1 MEVSAAG
8 SGSGG
13 VSRFKVCPSFSLKT
27 RRDTNQ
33 STDQKLSS
41 AMIIVMAP
49 GTERVDLENI
59 RERIES
65 RGMRAQINL
74 GEERT
79 VIGVMGSIPP
89 DFKDEM
95 ELMNGVAEVMMISKP
110 YKLASKEFHPDDTII
125 KVGDAVIGGPKPV
138 IMAGPCSVEDEEQMV
153 STAKAVKAAGATI
166 LRGGAFKPRTSP
178 YSFRGMGEDGLKLL
192 QLAKQETGLP
202 IITEVM
208 ATADVE
214 TVAKYADILQIGAR
228 NMQNYN
234 LLDEVGTI
242 GKPVM
247 VKRGLSASY
256 EEWLLAAEYV
266 MAGGNQEVILCE
278 RGVRGFET
286 FTRFTLDV
294 AAVPVIKRLSH
305 LPIVC
310 DPSHSTGK
318 WYLVTP
324 VALASVAAGAHGL
337 LIEVHP
343 NPDLA
348 KCDGPQSLTF
358 ENFEML
364 MEQVNAIASVRKQPV
379 TSN

>member
-1 MEVSAAG
+1 
-8 SGSGG
+8 
-13 VSRFKVCPSFSLKT
+13 
-27 RRDTNQ
+27 
-33 STDQKLSS
+33 
-41 AMIIVMAP
+41 MIVVMAP
-49 GTERVDLENI
+49 GAAQPDLDNI
-59 RERIES
+59 RVRIED
-65 RGMRAQINL
+65 RGLRAQINT
-74 GEERT
+74 GAERT

-95 ELMNGVAEVMMISKP
+95 ELMNGVDEVIIISKP

-153 STAKAVKAAGATI
+153 STAKAVKAAGATV
-166 LRGGAFKPRTSP
+166 LRGCAFKPRTSP
-178 YSFRGMGEDGLKLL
+178 YSFGGMGEDGLKLL

-234 LLDEVGTI
+234 LLDEVGLI

-247 VKRGLSASY
+247 VKRGLAASY

-266 MAGGNQEVILCE
+266 MAGGNEQVILCE

-305 LPIVC
+305 LPIVA

-343 NPDLA
+343 NPDQA

-358 ENFEML
+358 ENFDIL

-379 TSN
+379 TTG

>member
-1 MEVSAAG
+1 
-8 SGSGG
+8 
-13 VSRFKVCPSFSLKT
+13 
-27 RRDTNQ
+27 
-33 STDQKLSS
+33 
-41 AMIIVMAP
+41 MIVVMAR
-49 GTERVDLENI
+49 GTASEDLEKV

-65 RGMRAQINL
+65 RGLRAQINL
-74 GEERT
+74 GEERA

-95 ELMNGVAEVMMISKP
+95 ELMAGVMEVLIVSKP
-110 YKLASKEFHPDDTII
+110 YKLASKEFHPENTII

-192 QLAKQETGLP
+192 QTAKQETGLP

-208 ATADVE
+208 STADVE

-234 LLDEVGTI
+234 LLDEVGLI

-247 VKRGLSASY
+247 VKRGLAASY

-266 MAGGNQEVILCE
+266 LAGGNEQVILCE
-278 RGVRGFET
+278 RGIRGFET

-305 LPIVC
+305 LPIVA

-343 NPDLA
+343 NPDQA

-358 ENFEML
+358 ENFDIL

-379 TSN
+379 TTG

>member
-1 MEVSAAG
+1 
-8 SGSGG
+8 
-13 VSRFKVCPSFSLKT
+13 
-27 RRDTNQ
+27 
-33 STDQKLSS
+33 
-41 AMIIVMAP
+41 MIVVMAP
-49 GTERVDLENI
+49 GTAQSDLDSIRV
-59 RERIES
+59 RIED
-65 RGMRAQINL
+65 RGLRAQINT
-74 GEERT
+74 GAERT

-95 ELMNGVAEVMMISKP
+95 ELMNGVDEVIIISKP

-153 STAKAVKAAGATI
+153 STAKAVKAAGATV

-234 LLDEVGTI
+234 LLDEVGLI

-247 VKRGLSASY
+247 VKRGLAASY

-266 MAGGNQEVILCE
+266 MAGGNEQVILCE

-305 LPIVC
+305 LPVVA

-343 NPDLA
+343 NPDQA

-358 ENFEML
+358 ENFDIL

-379 TSN
+379 TTG

>member
-1 MEVSAAG
+1 MIVVME
-8 SGSGG
+8 
-13 VSRFKVCPSFSLKT
+13 
-27 RRDTNQ
+27 
-33 STDQKLSS
+33 
-41 AMIIVMAP
+41 P
-49 GTERVDLENI
+49 GTAKIDLDNI
-59 RERIES
+59 KERIES
-65 RGMRAQINL
+65 RGLRAQINT
-74 GEERT
+74 GAERT
-79 VIGVMGSIPP
+79 VIGVMGSIPA

-95 ELMNGVAEVMMISKP
+95 ELMNGVDEVVMISKP
-110 YKLASKEFHPDDTII
+110 YKLASREFHPDDTII
-125 KVGDAVIGGPKPV
+125 KVGDAVIGGPDPV

-208 ATADVE
+208 ATSDVE

-234 LLDEVGTI
+234 LLDEVGLI

-266 MAGGNQEVILCE
+266 MAGGNEQVILCE

-305 LPIVC
+305 LPIVA

-343 NPDLA
+343 NPDQA

-358 ENFEML
+358 ENFDIL
-364 MEQVNAIASVRKQPV
+364 MDQVHAIASVRKQPV
-379 TSN
+379 STS

>member
-1 MEVSAAG
+1 
-8 SGSGG
+8 
-13 VSRFKVCPSFSLKT
+13 
-27 RRDTNQ
+27 
-33 STDQKLSS
+33 
-41 AMIIVMAP
+41 MIVVMAP
-49 GTERVDLENI
+49 GTAQPDLDNI
-59 RERIES
+59 RVRIED
-65 RGMRAQINL
+65 RGLRAQINT
-74 GEERT
+74 GAERT

-89 DFKDEM
+89 DFKAEM
-95 ELMNGVAEVMMISKP
+95 ELLNGVDEVIIISKP

-153 STAKAVKAAGATI
+153 STAKAVKAAGATV

-234 LLDEVGTI
+234 LLDEVGLI

-247 VKRGLSASY
+247 VKRGLAASY

-266 MAGGNQEVILCE
+266 MAGGNEQVILCE
-278 RGVRGFET
+278 RGIRGFET

-305 LPIVC
+305 LPIVA

-324 VALASVAAGAHGL
+324 VALASIAAGAHGL
-337 LIEVHP
+337 MIEVHP
-343 NPDLA
+343 NPDQA

-358 ENFEML
+358 ENFDIL
-364 MEQVNAIASVRKQPV
+364 MEQVNAVASVRKQPV
-379 TSN
+379 STG

>member
-1 MEVSAAG
+1 MLLQRQAPLVVWYLVIRSVPVPPKDQR
-8 SGSGG
+8 STD
-13 VSRFKVCPSFSLKT
+13 K
-27 RRDTNQ
+27 
-33 STDQKLSS
+33 STDQKVSS
-41 AMIIVMAP
+41 EMIVVMAP
-49 GTERVDLENI
+49 GTAKIDLDNI
-59 RERIES
+59 KERIES
-65 RGMRAQINL
+65 RGLRAQINT
-74 GEERT
+74 GAERT

-95 ELMNGVAEVMMISKP
+95 ELMNGVDEVVMISKP
-110 YKLASKEFHPDDTII
+110 YKLASREFHPDDTII
-125 KVGDAVIGGPKPV
+125 KVGDAVIGGPDPV

-208 ATADVE
+208 ATSDVE

-234 LLDEVGTI
+234 LLDEVGLI

-266 MAGGNQEVILCE
+266 LAGGNEQVILCE

-305 LPIVC
+305 LPIVA

-343 NPDLA
+343 NPDQA

-358 ENFEML
+358 ENFDIL
-364 MEQVNAIASVRKQPV
+364 MDQVHAIASVRKQPV
-379 TSN
+379 STS